1 MPALFSDFHLNDK
14 LLKSIED
21 TGFTH
26 CTPIQ
31 EQALKITLNGNDL
44 FAQSQTGTGK
54 TAAFLISIFENI
66 HRSEYKEQ
74 ALVLVPTRELAV
86 QIEAEARLLSTHLG
100 YNIVALF
107 GGVGYDQQEDA
118 LRGSVDLVVGTPGRI
133 IDLSN
138 RGILKL
144 KDFTMAV
151 IDEADR
157 MFDMGF
163 VGDIRKILSRT
174 PKKES
179 RQTMLF
185 SATLD
190 YSVKRLAEE
199 YMFEPFEITI
209 SPETKTVSAINQI
222 LYHVN
227 GQDKFRLLMGMVERY
242 NQPRMIIFSNTKR
255 MCEELAARL
264 RSNNIKADFL
274 TGDLPQ
280 KRRQRIV
287 DQFKLHEI
295 PVLIATDVAAR
306 GIHID
311 DLELV
316 INYDIPQHSENYV
329 HRIGRTAR
337 AGKTGTAITFACDHF
352 VEFLQPVE
360 EFIGFKIP
368 SMVACDEDF
377 AEDLSSGRNWKKMLS
392 APTTKSKQGERKKK
406 EQNDRNN
413 YNQNKQHRKE
423 KDHSHREKSSERD
436 NNYREHSVKESPRHE
451 TRQEE
456 PRVQSS
462 MNSQSSESKR
472 RVYDGNPAKDRVVL
486 RKIEHRLELDSSD
499 KSEVF
504 NAPSRNPYDRS
515 RRPDAK
521 TERDDKRKRDQ
532 KGKNRPE
539 PAKSGPNQSRSPKD
553 SKGRG
558 PKQNSPQN
566 PVKKDG
572 GKKVP
577 QKSAPAKAVE
587 VAKPKGI
594 AGKIKAFF
602 GK

>member
-1 MPALFSDFHLNDK
+1 VPALFSDFHLNEN
-14 LLKSIED
+14 LLKSISD

-26 CTPIQ
+26 CTAIQ

-66 HRSEYKEQ
+66 FRSEYKEQ

-86 QIEAEARLLSTHLG
+86 QIEAEAKLLSTHLG
-100 YNIVALF
+100 YNIAALF
-107 GGVGYDQQEDA
+107 GGVGYDLQEA
-118 LRGSVDLVVGTPGRI
+118 QLRGSVDLVVGTPGRI

-163 VGDIRKILSRT
+163 VSDIRKILSRM

-199 YMFEPFEITI
+199 YMYEPFEITI

-227 GQDKFRLLMGMVERY
+227 STDKFRLLMGMVSRY
-242 NQPRMIIFSNTKR
+242 NSPRMIIFSNTKR
-255 MCEELAARL
+255 MCEELAGRL
-264 RSNNIKADFL
+264 HYNHIKAEFL

-280 KRRQRIV
+280 KKRQRIV

-316 INYDIPQHSENYV
+316 INYDIPQHAENYV

-352 VEFLQPVE
+352 VEFLKPVE
-360 EFIGFKIP
+360 DFIGFKVP

-377 AEDLSSGRNWKKMLS
+377 GEDLSGGKSWKKMLAS
-392 APTTKSKQGERKKK
+392 SGSKSRQGERNKK
-406 EQNDRNN
+406 EQSDRNT
-413 YNQNKQHRKE
+413 YKQNKQHKKE
-423 KDHSHREKSSERD
+423 KDHRDSSPKKAVASVQ
-436 NNYREHSVKESPRHE
+436 NYSEPVSVP
-451 TRQEE
+451 TVTPE
-456 PRVQSS
+456 PAISLDG
-462 MNSQSSESKR
+462 KR
-472 RVYDGNPAKDRVVL
+472 RVYQGSPEKDRNVL

-499 KSEVF
+499 KSDTF

-515 RRPDAK
+515 NRRPDGK
-521 TERDDKRKRDQ
+521 DRNRDDKRKNDSRPAP
-532 KGKNRPE
+532 KGTQGKKQAE
-539 PAKSGPNQSRSPKD
+539 VSS
-553 SKGRG
+553 SKQGSKKGG
-558 PKQNSPQN
+558 PKQNQHS
-566 PVKKDG
+566 PVKKDA
-572 GKKVP
+572 GKSSP
-577 QKSAPAKAVE
+577 QKNIVANSVEPAKA
-587 VAKPKGI
+587 KGLT
-594 AGKIKAFF
+594 GKIKALF
-602 GK
+602 KK